1 MGLNTELI
9 PAKEH
14 DSRRLLV
21 VLHGLGDSRE
31 GYRWLTAAL
40 DLPWLNILLVDAPD
54 QYYGGF
60 SWYDYAGDAL
70 PGVERSRKL
79 LTSLLEELPAKGF
92 PANATMLFGFSQGC
106 LMTLET
112 GLRLIHPLAGLIGV
126 SGYVTDAERLVREM
140 SPGAKSRPALVTH
153 GTLDPLIPCA
163 KARQQMAALQ
173 AAAVPL
179 EWREFRKE
187 HTIVDEEVRLFREF
201 IGRCLKPA

>member
-14 DSRRLLV
+14 GSRRLLV

-31 GYRWLTAAL
+31 GYRWLTGAL

-79 LTSLLEELPAKGF
+79 LTSL
-92 PANATMLFGFSQGC
+92 
-106 LMTLET
+106 
-112 GLRLIHPLAGLIGV
+112 V
-126 SGYVTDAERLVREM
+126 
-140 SPGAKSRPALVTH
+140 
-153 GTLDPLIPCA
+153 
-163 KARQQMAALQ
+163 
-173 AAAVPL
+173 
-179 EWREFRKE
+179 
-187 HTIVDEEVRLFREF
+187 
-201 IGRCLKPA
+201 